1 MHSPVYF
8 ISDAHLAIQSSK
20 EEHQKQQRLFQFFH
34 HVAHTGGTLFILGD
48 LFDFYFEYPHV
59 IPKMYFQLYHELF
72 YLKSKGVA
80 LHFMAGNH
88 DYWFQDFI
96 SDKLFDKTYTDNT
109 IIEVNGK
116 KFYLTHGD
124 GILSWDRG
132 YRLLKMVI
140 RNPVFIWLYRWVH
153 PTIGYSIANW
163 ISKKGQH
170 YEHSDK
176 YNERILSELEA
187 FSKPHITNGVDYVI
201 TGHYHQAT
209 EKMIN
214 GGKLLILGDWI
225 HYFTYGYF
233 NGNDLSLKFWETDE

>member
-1 MHSPVYF
+1 
-8 ISDAHLAIQSSK
+8 
-20 EEHQKQQRLFQFFH
+20 
-34 HVAHTGGTLFILGD
+34 
-48 LFDFYFEYPHV
+48 
-59 IPKMYFQLYHELF
+59 
-72 YLKSKGVA
+72 
-80 LHFMAGNH
+80 
-88 DYWFQDFI
+88 
-96 SDKLFDKTYTDNT
+96 
-109 IIEVNGK
+109 
-116 KFYLTHGD
+116 THGD
-124 GILSWDRG
+124 GILSWDQG

-170 YEHSDK
+170 YEHSDE

-187 FSKPHITNGVDYVI
+187 FSKPYITNGFDYVI

>member
-8 ISDAHLAIQSSK
+8 ISDVHLAIQPSK

-48 LFDFYFEYPHV
+48 LFDFYFEYPNV

-72 YLKSKGVA
+72 HLKSKGVA

-96 SDKLFDKTYTDNT
+96 SDRLFDKTYTDNT
-109 IIEVNGK
+109 IAEVNGK

-132 YRLLKMVI
+132 YRLLKMII
-140 RNPVFIWLYRWVH
+140 RNPVFWVH

-170 YEHSDK
+170 YEHSDN

-187 FSKPHITNGVDYVI
+187 FSKPHIANGVDYVI

-225 HYFTYGYF
+225 HYFSYGYF

>member
-8 ISDAHLAIQSSK
+8 ISDVHLAIQPSE
-20 EEHQKQQRLFQFFH
+20 EEHKKQQRLFQFFH
-34 HVAHTGGTLFILGD
+34 HVAQTGGTLFILGD
-48 LFDFYFEYPHV
+48 LFDFYFEYPYV

-72 YLKSKGVA
+72 HLKSKGVA

-96 SDKLFDKTYTDNT
+96 SEKLFDKTYTDDT
-109 IIEVNGK
+109 VVEVNGK

-170 YEHSDK
+170 YEHSDEH
-176 YNERILSELEA
+176 NERILSELEV
-187 FSKPHITNGVDYVI
+187 FSKPYITNGFDYVI